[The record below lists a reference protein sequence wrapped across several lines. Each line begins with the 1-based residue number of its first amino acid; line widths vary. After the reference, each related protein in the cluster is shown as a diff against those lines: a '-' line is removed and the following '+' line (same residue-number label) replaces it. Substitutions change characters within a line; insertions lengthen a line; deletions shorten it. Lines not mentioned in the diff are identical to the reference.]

1 MDNILIVQA
10 CQLCAGVAVLAVVC
24 AVWTWLVFDK
34 DTEVE

>member
-24 AVWTWLVFDK
+24 AVGTWLVFD
-34 DTEVE
+34 DDSGV